1 MLISYF
7 MCCVLLLFLYWVY
20 FYTLYYGSSCVLN
33 KIIYIYIYIIH
44 DWTVSRPK
52 VWPDQSHPRTRSS
65 CLVRFRQ
72 RWGAAAAGAD
82 LSDVGGGVLLVVHLG
97 ADGPAAAA
105 SPHHR
110 VHGGGDLLL
119 AGVRAGARGLLLQQ
133 HLHALLLVARAEAQR
148 GALGQWALPFPHS
161 LRTFTAAF
169 NRETSGLFRHMYVL
183 KVTVDG
189 LYF

>member
-1 MLISYF
+1 MSGAF
-7 MCCVLLLFLYWVY
+7 P
-20 FYTLYYGSSCVLN
+20 TA
-33 KIIYIYIYIIH
+33 
-44 DWTVSRPK
+44 
-52 VWPDQSHPRTRSS
+52 
-65 CLVRFRQ
+65 VRR
-72 RWGAAAAGAD
+72 
-82 LSDVGGGVLLVVHLG
+82 GGG
-97 ADGPAAAA
+97 APAPQG
-105 SPHHR
+105 SW
-110 VHGGGDLLL
+110 GGDLLRGGGR

>member
-1 MLISYF
+1 MDLHVSWIKS
-7 MCCVLLLFLYWVY
+7 
-20 FYTLYYGSSCVLN
+20 
-33 KIIYIYIYIIH
+33 YIYIYTSYMIGPSVDQRSGLTNRIRGH
-44 DWTVSRPK
+44 AAHVWCVSDSGEARRRRGRGWPFWRRRRRPPRCTPRRW
-52 VWPDQSHPRTRSS
+52 WPR
-65 CLVRFRQ
+65 
-72 RWGAAAAGAD
+72 
-82 LSDVGGGVLLVVHLG
+82 GGG
-97 ADGPAAAA
+97 APAPRG
-105 SPHHR
+105 SW
-110 VHGGGDLLL
+110 GGDLLR